1 MATVIAKEQATA
13 AELSS
18 SDIFTFE
25 VLRSLMN
32 AIPLEMAEVLK
43 RTSYHP
49 IFNEVLD
56 FSTALFSRRGE
67 LMAQAGGVSVHLGAL
82 EKCLG
87 AIINH
92 FGIDNLH
99 QGDVLIH
106 NNPFPGGTHLPDVDI
121 VIPVF
126 LKNGSEHLK
135 AFSVSRGHHGDIG
148 GANAGSFAG
157 DTTSIFEEGV
167 RMPPIKLYDRGVLNE
182 GVRDL
187 LLANVRVPAFTWGD
201 LQAQIAGARIGE
213 QRLQDLFVKHGDDA
227 VNAAIDWAM
236 DASEKLIRAKIE
248 EIPDGS
254 YAFEDYLDNDGIDM
268 DRPVKVRCTV
278 TVRGSDVTFD
288 FTGSDPQTKGPANCV
303 SGVAHSA
310 SYMSLFYLTDPTIPV
325 NHGCYRPVTVIAPE
339 GSVVNAKF
347 PAPVVSGNT
356 ETSERIVDI
365 IIAAL
370 GRCMPAKVTGS
381 DSGTAT
387 AHIAG
392 GFDPRN
398 GEYYAWYIGSDPTAW
413 GARATKD
420 GFQAAGGPRIGGS
433 VSQVP
438 MEVFETRYPYI
449 VTDYAYQT
457 DSGGPGRFRGGISG
471 VTVMKPVDHEVI
483 MGGACDR
490 CFIPPY
496 GIFGGMPGKH
506 GDNYVERPDGT
517 RVPLN
522 RTGGVTV
529 YPGDIVYFKDPGGG
543 GYGDPLDRDLDHLQH
558 DLDNEYVS
566 VGAAER
572 DYGAVVAATGQ
583 IDRLAT
589 EKKRTRLKAEWRRED
604 IYIDQATLP
613 YARIPFRV
621 VKMTD
626 EL

>member
-1 MATVIAKEQATA
+1 MATEKTA
-13 AELSS
+13 AAESAQA
-18 SDIFTFE
+18 DIFTYE

-56 FSTALFSRRGE
+56 FSTALFSRKGE
-67 LMAQAGGVSVHLGAL
+67 LIGQAGGVSVHLGAL
-82 EKCLG
+82 ETCLG
-87 AIINH
+87 AVIDH
-92 FGIDNLH
+92 FGAANLKPD
-99 QGDVLIH
+99 DVLMH

-121 VIPVF
+121 VVPVF
-126 LKNGSEHLK
+126 HENHLV

-148 GANAGSFAG
+148 GANPGSFAG
-157 DTTSIFEEGV
+157 DSTSIFQEGV
-167 RMPPIKLYDRGVLNE
+167 RMPPLKLYDGGVLNE
-182 GVRDL
+182 GIRDL
-187 LLANVRVPAFTWGD
+187 LLANVRVPTFTWGD

-213 QRLQDLFVKHGDDA
+213 QRLQEMFAKHGEDL
-227 VNAAIDWAM
+227 VNASVEWAM

-254 YAFEDYLDNDGIDM
+254 YPFEDYLDNDGIDM

-278 TVRGSDVTFD
+278 IVKGSDIIFD
-288 FTGSDPQTKGPANCV
+288 YTGSDPQVKGPANCV
-303 SGVAHSA
+303 KGVAYSA
-310 SYMSLFYLTDPTIPV
+310 SYMSLFYLTDKTIPI

-347 PAPVVSGNT
+347 PSPVVSGNT

-370 GRCMPAKVTGS
+370 GRIMPEKVTGS
-381 DSGTAT
+381 DSGTCT

-449 VTDYAYQT
+449 VTEYAYQT
-457 DSGGPGRFRGGISG
+457 DSGGPGKFRGGISG
-471 VTVMKPVDHEVI
+471 VTVMKPVGHEVV

-496 GIFGGMPGKH
+496 GIFGGMPGHH
-506 GDNYVERPDGT
+506 GDNYVERKNGE

-522 RTGGVTV
+522 RAGGVPV
-529 YPGDIVYFKDPGGG
+529 YDGDTVYFKVPGGG
-543 GYGDPLDRDLDHLQH
+543 GYGSPLERDLGHLQH

-566 VGAAER
+566 VEAAER

-583 IDRLAT
+583 IDRPAT
-589 EKKRTRLKAEWRRED
+589 EKKRARLKAEWKREE

-613 YARIPFRV
+613 YARTPFRI